1 MKYSIYIGADPSFRK
16 KGFGIAIID
25 LTDKTVNFKT
35 FKNGFLDFQ
44 SWLISDAP
52 ERAVI
57 CIENS
62 NLQKKTFDMK
72 GGIAVVARK
81 SRNVGKNQCVSQ
93 LSVDICRM
101 YPNLLTIEISPKEK
115 GRKWSISTAKA
126 VMKQNGLISN
136 KEEITQDE
144 IDGLQI
150 ALKGKQL
157 SIYRN
162 RKPFKQG

>member
-1 MKYSIYIGADPSFRK
+1 MKYSIYIGADPAFRK

-25 LTDKTVNFKT
+25 LSDKTVNFKT

-57 CIENS
+57 CVENS
-62 NLQKKTFDMK
+62 NLQKKTFDMR
-72 GGIAVVARK
+72 GGLAVVARK
-81 SRNVGKNQCVSQ
+81 SRNVGMNMAVSQ
-93 LSVDICRM
+93 LTVDACRLH
-101 YPNLLTIEISPKEK
+101 PNLLTIEISPREK
-115 GRKWSISTAKA
+115 GRKWSESTAKA
-126 VMKQNGLISN
+126 IMKQNGLTPN
-136 KEEITQDE
+136 KDKIGQDE

-157 SIYRN
+157 SIYR
-162 RKPFKQG
+162 KQ